1 MYDENNTGAV
11 AFVQQGIEEDTSS
24 TPTETRLLRN
34 AVGWLRSVLG
44 QGNGSSICLALVIV
58 GFLLTLFDPS
68 IAIFSAQPPL
78 VDGSA
83 VCSK

>member
-1 MYDENNTGAV
+1 V
-11 AFVQQGIEEDTSS
+11 RSI
-24 TPTETRLLRN
+24 
-34 AVGWLRSVLG
+34 VGWLRSVLG
-44 QGNGSSICLALVIV
+44 QGNGSSACLAVVLL

-68 IAIFSAQPPL
+68 IAIFCSAQPPL